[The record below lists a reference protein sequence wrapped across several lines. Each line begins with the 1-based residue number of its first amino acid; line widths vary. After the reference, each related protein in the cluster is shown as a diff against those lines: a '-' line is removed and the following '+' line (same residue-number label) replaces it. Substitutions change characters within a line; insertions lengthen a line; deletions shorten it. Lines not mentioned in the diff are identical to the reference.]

1 MDEADTLEDELLS
14 HAELHLRN
22 SRMKKLG
29 IRPPKFKTKDDTWAK
44 WIEDEAMPRFMS
56 YQATLPDIHDVSDLH
71 TIREIKSVERL
82 IENLYRVSVALPR
95 GKWVYDGYSERRYD
109 EGDVI
114 FRPVYVAG
122 YGNNL
127 LWRNGRKFLLMSATI
142 LAPEVMAGELG
153 LTLDNRSFDTVE
165 VPSVF
170 PAENRPV
177 HVVPV
182 ADMAFTKLDESKPLM
197 ARAVYGVIKRH
208 PDERILVHCV
218 SYSLASY
225 LHKTVLDL
233 AANDSSRGHVRLYL
247 TYTSSSEKESVLT
260 SYKVNEG
267 SVLFAP
273 SMDRG
278 IDLPDDLCRVQVI
291 AKVPY
296 PNTSDKRINVRLH
309 SPGGQNWYTMHTI
322 RTIVQMAGRA
332 VRHREDYA
340 VTYILDSQFGE
351 NIWRNNSRMFPKY
364 FKDALNFRF
373 NPRLITHV

>member
-1 MDEADTLEDELLS
+1 
-14 HAELHLRN
+14 
-22 SRMKKLG
+22 
-29 IRPPKFKTKDDTWAK
+29 
-44 WIEDEAMPRFMS
+44 
-56 YQATLPDIHDVSDLH
+56 
-71 TIREIKSVERL
+71 
-82 IENLYRVSVALPR
+82 
-95 GKWVYDGYSERRYD
+95 
-109 EGDVI
+109 
-114 FRPVYVAG
+114 
-122 YGNNL
+122 
-127 LWRNGRKFLLMSATI
+127 
-142 LAPEVMAGELG
+142 
-153 LTLDNRSFDTVE
+153 
-165 VPSVF
+165 
-170 PAENRPV
+170 
-177 HVVPV
+177 
-182 ADMAFTKLDESKPLM
+182 MAFTKLDESKPLM

-208 PDERILVHCV
+208 PDERILIHCV

-225 LHKTVLDL
+225 LHKTVLNL
-233 AANDSSRGHVRLYL
+233 AANDSSRGHVRLLL
-247 TYTSSSEKESVLT
+247 TYTNSTEKESVLT